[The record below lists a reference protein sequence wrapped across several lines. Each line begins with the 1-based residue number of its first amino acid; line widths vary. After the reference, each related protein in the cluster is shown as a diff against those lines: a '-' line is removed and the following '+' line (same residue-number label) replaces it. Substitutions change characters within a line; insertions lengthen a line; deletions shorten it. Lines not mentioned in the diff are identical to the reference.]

1 MAFGAAGLIVSG
13 SLLSTRRGE
22 IRQIKLNPIII
33 KASMMTEQNIK
44 ELLRSGGYIA
54 DEAIATAVFLA
65 LRMEKPILIEGPPGV
80 GKTGL
85 AKTLSAALDFPLVRL
100 QCYEGI
106 DEGKALYDWEY
117 GKQLLYTQML
127 RTQLDSRLSSAVSLS
142 EAVAVL
148 ADEESLFFSENFL
161 VQRPIL
167 RSFKSEQRS
176 VLLIDEIDRSDD
188 EFEALL
194 LECLSEFQ
202 VSIPELGVLTAK
214 HRPLTILTSN
224 GTRMISDALRRRCL
238 YLYIDYPE
246 LEREVQIVRARFPEI
261 CEELA
266 QQMVGFLRTAREQN
280 LRKPPSVSETLD
292 WAEVLAL
299 LHVKKL
305 TKEVVANTVGVIA
318 KHQADLKPVI
328 ELAIQEL
335 G

>member
-1 MAFGAAGLIVSG
+1 
-13 SLLSTRRGE
+13 
-22 IRQIKLNPIII
+22 
-33 KASMMTEQNIK
+33 MMTEQNVK

-65 LRMEKPILIEGPPGV
+65 MRMEKPILIEGPPGV

-85 AKTLSAALDFPLVRL
+85 AKTLSAVMDFPLVRL

-127 RTQLDSRLSSAVSLS
+127 RTQLDTHLSSASNLRD
-142 EAVAVL
+142 AVEQL
-148 ADEESLFFSENFL
+148 ASEESLFFSQNFL

-167 RSFKSEQRS
+167 RSFLSEKRS

-194 LECLSEFQ
+194 LECLSDFQ
-202 VSIPELGVLTAK
+202 VSIPELGVIVAK
-214 HRPLTILTSN
+214 QKPLAILTSN

-238 YLYIDYPE
+238 FLYIDYPE
-246 LEREVQIVRARFPEI
+246 LEREVQIVRARFPDI
-261 CEELA
+261 CDELA
-266 QQMVGFLRTAREQN
+266 HQMVGFLRKARELN

-292 WAEVLAL
+292 WAEVLSI
-299 LHVKKL
+299 LHVTRL
-305 TKEVVANTVGVIA
+305 TPAVVANTVGVIS
-318 KHQADLKPVI
+318 KHQADLQKVV
-328 ELAIQEL
+328 ELATAEL
-335 G
+335 A

>member
-1 MAFGAAGLIVSG
+1 
-13 SLLSTRRGE
+13 
-22 IRQIKLNPIII
+22 
-33 KASMMTEQNIK
+33 MTEQDVS

-85 AKTLSAALDFPLVRL
+85 AKTLSEVMDFPLVRL

-127 RTQLDSRLSSAVSLS
+127 RSQLDNQLSGASDLRDAVERLAS
-142 EAVAVL
+142 
-148 ADEESLFFSENFL
+148 EESLFFSENFL
-161 VQRPIL
+161 VQRPVL
-167 RSFKSEQRS
+167 RSFLSEKRS

-194 LECLSEFQ
+194 LECLSDFQ
-202 VSIPELGVLTAK
+202 VSIPELGVLEAK
-214 HRPLTILTSN
+214 QKPLAILTSN

-246 LEREVQIVRARFPEI
+246 LEREVQIVRARFPDI
-261 CEELA
+261 CDDLA
-266 QQMVGFLRTAREQN
+266 HQMVGFLRKARELN

-292 WAEVLAL
+292 WAEVLSI
-299 LHVKKL
+299 LHVTKL
-305 TKEVVANTVGVIA
+305 TPEVVANTVGVIS
-318 KHQADLKPVI
+318 KHQADLSQVA
-328 ELAIQEL
+328 ELAINEL
-335 G
+335 

>member
-1 MAFGAAGLIVSG
+1 MI
-13 SLLSTRRGE
+13 
-22 IRQIKLNPIII
+22 
-33 KASMMTEQNIK
+33 TEQHLR

-85 AKTLSAALDFPLVRL
+85 AKTLSHVMELPLVRL

-127 RTQLDSRLSSAVSLS
+127 RTQLDSRLGGASDLR
-142 EAVAVL
+142 EAVERL
-148 ADEESLFFSENFL
+148 ASEESLFFSENFL
-161 VQRPIL
+161 VQRPVL
-167 RSFKSEQRS
+167 RSFLSEKRS

-194 LECLSEFQ
+194 LECLSDFQ
-202 VSIPELGVLTAK
+202 VSIPELGVIKAIN
-214 HRPLTILTSN
+214 RPLAILTSN

-246 LEREVQIVRARFPEI
+246 LEREVQIVRARFPDL
-261 CEELA
+261 CDALA
-266 QQMVGFLRTAREQN
+266 HQMVGFLRKVRELN

-292 WAEVLAL
+292 WAEVLSILKVA
-299 LHVKKL
+299 KL
-305 TKEVVANTVGVIA
+305 TPDVVMNTVGVIS
-318 KHQADLKPVI
+318 KHQADLRQVT
-328 ELAIQEL
+328 ELAAEAL
-335 G
+335 V

>member
-1 MAFGAAGLIVSG
+1 
-13 SLLSTRRGE
+13 
-22 IRQIKLNPIII
+22 
-33 KASMMTEQNIK
+33 MTEQNIK
-44 ELLRSGGYIA
+44 ECLRAGGYIA

-85 AKTLSAALDFPLVRL
+85 AKTLSEALDFPLVRL

-127 RTQLDSRLSSAVSLS
+127 RTQLDNRVGAASSLS
-142 EAVAVL
+142 DAVEVL
-148 ADEESLFFSENFL
+148 ADEESLFFSQNFL
-161 VQRPIL
+161 LQRPIL
-167 RSFKSEQRS
+167 RSFLSEKRS

-202 VSIPELGVLTAK
+202 VSVPELGVLKAINK
-214 HRPLTILTSN
+214 PLTILTSN

-246 LEREVQIVRARFPEI
+246 LDREVQIVRARFPEI
-261 CEELA
+261 CEDLA
-266 QQMVGFLRTAREQN
+266 TQMVTFLRKAREKN
-280 LRKPPSVSETLD
+280 LRKPPSISETLD
-292 WAEVLAL
+292 WAEVLSI

-305 TKEVVANTVGVIA
+305 TKDVVANTIGVIS
-318 KHQADLKPVI
+318 KHQADLQPVI
-328 ELAIQEL
+328 ELAAEEL

>member
-1 MAFGAAGLIVSG
+1 
-13 SLLSTRRGE
+13 
-22 IRQIKLNPIII
+22 
-33 KASMMTEQNIK
+33 MMTEQNIK

-85 AKTLSAALDFPLVRL
+85 AKTLSAVLDFPLVRL

-127 RTQLDSRLSSAVSLS
+127 RTQLDNQLSSATDLRD
-142 EAVAVL
+142 AVDRL
-148 ADEESLFFSENFL
+148 ASEESLFFSRNFL

-167 RSFKSEQRS
+167 RSFLSEKRS

-194 LECLSEFQ
+194 LECLSDFQ
-202 VSIPELGVLTAK
+202 VSIPELGVIEAK
-214 HRPLTILTSN
+214 QKPLAILTSN

-246 LEREVQIVRARFPEI
+246 MEREVQIVRARFPDI
-261 CEELA
+261 CDELA
-266 QQMVGFLRTAREQN
+266 HQMVGFLRKARELN

-292 WAEVLAL
+292 WAEVLSI
-299 LHVKKL
+299 LHVSKL
-305 TKEVVANTVGVIA
+305 TPEVVANTVGVIS
-318 KHQADLKPVI
+318 KHQADLQKVA
-328 ELAIQEL
+328 ELAAEEL
-335 G
+335 A